1 MSVQKEN
8 GEQKVKKST
17 QYLRIAALVLIPLIL
32 AGLYIVA
39 VQVNAIF
46 RYDQAYFS
54 QEFAEAYASPGS
66 VARALEGVLQNG
78 DSQLYAELTGLKQ
91 DFSEMSAQP
100 NQHFSILVEVDDLG
114 YFHYLYFDM
123 DTMHRATHY
132 VKEVNGRWVTVPQD
146 AFFYFDSGQWMKVF
160 MPVTV
165 SWWVLLGAIAIM
177 KLLAYFGSR
186 SRAAFGW

>member
-8 GEQKVKKST
+8 GEQKVNST
-17 QYLRIAALVLIPLIL
+17 TRYFRIAALVLIPLIL

-46 RYDQAYFS
+46 RYDKTYFN
-54 QEFAEAYASPGS
+54 QEYVETYASPGA
-66 VARALEGVLQNG
+66 VARALEGALQNG
-78 DSQLYAELTGLKQ
+78 DTQLYNELTGLKRE
-91 DFSEMSAQP
+91 FNEMSPQP
-100 NQHFSILVEVDDLG
+100 NLHFSILVEVDDQD

-132 VKEVNGRWVTVPQD
+132 VKEAKGRWVTVPQD
-146 AFFYFDSGQWMKVF
+146 AFLYFDSGQWMKVF
-160 MPVTV
+160 MPVTL

>member
-8 GEQKVKKST
+8 GEQKVNST
-17 QYLRIAALVLIPLIL
+17 TRYFRIAALVLIPLIL

-46 RYDQAYFS
+46 RYDKTYFN
-54 QEFAEAYASPGS
+54 QEYVETYASPGA
-66 VARALEGVLQNG
+66 VARALEGALQNG
-78 DSQLYAELTGLKQ
+78 DTQLYNELTGLKRE
-91 DFSEMSAQP
+91 FNEMSPQP
-100 NQHFSILVEVDDLG
+100 NLHFSILVEVDDQD

-132 VKEVNGRWVTVPQD
+132 VKEAKGRWVTVPQD

-160 MPVTV
+160 MPVTL